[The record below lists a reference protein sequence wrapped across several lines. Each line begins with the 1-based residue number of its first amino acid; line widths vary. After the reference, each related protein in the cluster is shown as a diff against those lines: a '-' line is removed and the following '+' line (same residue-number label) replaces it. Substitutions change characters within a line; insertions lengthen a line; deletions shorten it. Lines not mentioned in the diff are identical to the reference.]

1 MVVFSSMGKS
11 LGKAIR
17 NGAKH
22 RHASKVPVILQ
33 GGLEPQVKVNIT
45 STEDLCRIL
54 RSKVLVNSSGQ
65 TADTTL
71 ETFRTRKCTAMEK

>member
-22 RHASKVPVILQ
+22 RHASKVLAILQ
-33 GGLEPQVKVNIT
+33 EVLGPQVMENFT
-45 STEDLCRIL
+45 STEGLCRIL
-54 RSKVLVNSSGQ
+54 RFKVLVNSSGQ
-65 TADTTL
+65 MAGTTL